1 MNKYKTMKTDPY
13 TKVVLTIIATCLTVL
28 TLQQIDLIPKAYASN
43 NENTNNLLYG
53 NYGMVPLN
61 EDGSIT
67 VKLSSSSEI
76 DVNITG
82 VQTSEELN
90 INIDEIGG
98 SFVSSGG
105 PIPVEIK

>member
-1 MNKYKTMKTDPY
+1 MKADTY
-13 TKVVLTIIATCLTVL
+13 TKAVLTIIAVCLTLL
-28 TLQQIDLIPKAYASN
+28 TLQQIEIIPKAYASN
-43 NENTNNLLYG
+43 SGNTNNLAFG
-53 NYGMVPLN
+53 NYGLVPLN

-98 SFVSSGG
+98 SYVSSGG
-105 PIPVEIK
+105 PIPVQIK